1 MKDVNGE
8 LLSLEKVLKSIMSS
22 SFFLLLFTLKG
33 LAIITLLFAS
43 VAPFLHQIV

>member
-22 SFFLLLFTLKG
+22 SFLLLFTLKG